1 MASYLEHSPLLPE
14 GSVWLKENAQ
24 SLGGMCWNI
33 TNTSRSSSHPREAG
47 GGGDMPSSLTTPP
60 PRPPPWGAALKC
72 AVPTLS
78 SSRATLSPGRP
89 AFLGFLPSLSYSPL
103 SLCFRGL

>member
-60 PRPPPWGAALKC
+60 PDPLPGEQ
-72 AVPTLS
+72 LS
-78 SSRATLSPGRP
+78 SVLCPLSAHPGRH
-89 AFLGFLPSLSYSPL
+89 
-103 SLCFRGL
+103 